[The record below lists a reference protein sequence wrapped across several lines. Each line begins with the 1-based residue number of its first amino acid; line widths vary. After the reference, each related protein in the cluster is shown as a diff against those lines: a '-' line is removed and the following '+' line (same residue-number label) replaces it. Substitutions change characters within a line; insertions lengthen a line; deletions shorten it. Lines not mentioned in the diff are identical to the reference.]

1 MKGRVCL
8 VTGAN
13 SGVGKATA
21 LGLARLG
28 ATGVMVCRDRP
39 RGEAAQAEIKA
50 QGGHPKVD
58 LLLADLSSK
67 AAVRRL
73 ASEFKNKYDR
83 LDVLVNNAGATN
95 GKRKESADG
104 LELTF
109 AVNHLA
115 PFLLTN
121 LLLDRLEA
129 TGTPARK
136 ARVVT
141 VSSQAQGA
149 NMLNFGD
156 LQLRKKYSEM
166 GAYAQS
172 KLANVLFTYELA
184 RRLDRTGRNVT
195 ANTLHPGL
203 VRTNFA
209 GDSGGFFAILFKL
222 SRPFQISPEKGAQT
236 PVYLAASPEVEGVSG
251 KYFIKQKPHKS
262 APLTYSQ
269 PAAVLL
275 WEESA
280 RLTGLEGETI

>member
-1 MKGRVCL
+1 MQDRVCL

-28 ATGVMVCRDRP
+28 ATVVMVCRDRA
-39 RGEAAQAEIKA
+39 RGEAAQADIKA
-50 QGGHPKVD
+50 QTANPSVD
-58 LLLADLSSK
+58 LLLADLASLV
-67 AAVRRL
+67 AVRQL
-73 ASEFKNKYDR
+73 ASDFKSKYDR
-83 LDVLVNNAGATN
+83 LDVLVNNAGLTS
-95 GKRKESADG
+95 GRRRESVDG
-104 LELTF
+104 LELTL

-121 LLLDRLEA
+121 LLLERLET
-129 TGTPARK
+129 TGTPERK

-141 VSSQAQGA
+141 VSSAAQVA
-149 NMLNFGD
+149 TPINFGD
-156 LQLRKKYSEM
+156 LQLRKSYNEM
-166 GAYAQS
+166 WAYGQS

-184 RRLDRTGRNVT
+184 RRLERAGFNVT

-209 GDSGGFFAILFKL
+209 KNSFGVFSIPFKL
-222 SRPFQISPEKGAQT
+222 TRPFHISPEKGAVT
-236 PVYLAASPEVEGVSG
+236 PLYLAASPEVEGVSG
-251 KYFIKQKPHKS
+251 KYFVRQKPRKS
-262 APLTYSQ
+262 APFSYNE

-280 RLTGLEGETI
+280 RLTGLEGATI

>member
-1 MKGRVCL
+1 MTGRVCL

-21 LGLARLG
+21 LGLARQG
-28 ATGVMVCRDRP
+28 ATVVMVCRDRA
-39 RGEAAQAEIKA
+39 RGETAQSDIKSQTA
-50 QGGHPKVD
+50 NPNVD
-58 LLLADLSSK
+58 LLLADLASL
-67 AAVRRL
+67 AAVRQL
-73 ASEFKNKYDR
+73 AADFKSKYDR
-83 LDVLVNNAGATN
+83 LDVLINNAGITN
-95 GKRKESADG
+95 GRRRESMDG
-104 LELTF
+104 LELTL

-121 LLLDRLEA
+121 LLLERLET

-156 LQLRKKYSEM
+156 LQLRNKYNEM

-184 RRLDRTGRNVT
+184 RRLEKEGKNVT
-195 ANTLHPGL
+195 ATALHPGL

-209 GDSGGFFAILFKL
+209 SGSNGLFAMLFKL

-236 PVYLAASPEVEGVSG
+236 PLYLAVSPEVEGVSG

-262 APLTYSQ
+262 APLTYNQ
-269 PAAVLL
+269 PAAELL

-280 RLTGLEGETI
+280 RLTGLEGATI